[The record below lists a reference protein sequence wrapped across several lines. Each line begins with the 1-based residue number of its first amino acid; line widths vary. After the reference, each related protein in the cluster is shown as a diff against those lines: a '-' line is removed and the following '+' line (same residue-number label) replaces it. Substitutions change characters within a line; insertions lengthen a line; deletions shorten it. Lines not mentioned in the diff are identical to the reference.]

1 MRYVAFLFVL
11 LLAFPAAAQPP
22 SGGRRGASGSR
33 TETPAPSG
41 GAAPAPS
48 GGRTEATPPTPD
60 AETTVDEETDDE
72 AGVSDA
78 TVRET
83 TEGGQRVNVFR
94 FSGLDISG
102 RLRMPQLL
110 YFLNRM
116 RAEFDR
122 PRLPHRSFFPELGR
136 TTKEDSF

>member
-1 MRYVAFLFVL
+1 MRYAAFLFVL
-11 LLAFPAAAQPP
+11 LLSLPAAAQPP
-22 SGGRRGASGSR
+22 SGGRRGGSGAR
-33 TETPAPSG
+33 TETPAPPS

-60 AETTVDEETDDE
+60 ADTAADEETDDE
-72 AGVSDA
+72 VGVSDA

-136 TTKEDSF
+136 TTKEDAF